1 MSVIEDKNS
10 LDQATLIG
18 KIQSLEN
25 RLNKI
30 ESLLR
35 IEWEGDTAGGK
46 LNESSEEDYAAEK
59 AESKI
64 VEYGFAWLGSVVFA
78 FGIIFLMSFIE
89 SLGYPVVAKMASYA
103 STFLLIAFAYF
114 FRSTFPILAN
124 VFRVFSAFLLYY
136 ITLKLHFFTGNPL
149 IESKLLVIF
158 FLLGLTAI
166 QFWIALQNK
175 SEFLGILAISFCI
188 ATAILSN
195 ATYITFTILILTALF
210 SLVLFYRQLWWRLH
224 IFSLFMV
231 YLTHLMWLFNNP
243 LMGQPMKLVETS
255 EGNILFLIGYAIIYS
270 ISIFIPKDKLES
282 NTTLV
287 SITIWNALGFS
298 LLLMLIIPS
307 FYQATYTLIF
317 AAIAVFNLGFS
328 VFLKLKSD
336 RNFAP
341 ATYACF
347 GFIALSITVYGF
359 AGLPTAY
366 FLLVIQSFLVVSMAL
381 WFRSQ
386 IIVVANAILFVTILP
401 VYLILA
407 DSINYINFTFVFTAL
422 ATARILNWEKERL
435 TLKTEAFRNI
445 YLFIAFVM
453 LLFSLNKALPS
464 QYVTLAWTATAVG
477 FFVLSILLH
486 NIKYRYLAI
495 LAIVVTAGH
504 LFFIDLAQMDIGY
517 RVVAFIVFAIISLG
531 VSLYYTKRINKK

>member
-166 QFWIALQNK
+166 QFWIALQKK

-210 SLVLFYRQLWWRLH
+210 SLGLFYRQLWWRLH